1 MSEGGCGGQS
11 QISGAGVTDVGW
23 RPEELQM
30 LVVGT
35 SYVGAGNELN
45 SGSLD
50 EQAVCALKG

>member
-1 MSEGGCGGQS
+1 MAVEARVRSLE
-11 QISGAGVTDVGW
+11 
-23 RPEELQM
+23 PELQM